1 MKSINIITITAICL
15 FWSDLI
21 FTQCNSGIN
30 VCDGDAIS
38 YEKGAVSN
46 NTAFQVSTFERS
58 AGLNNTGEENG
69 FFGPNTRGNSIGS
82 INSFFG
88 HRSVI
93 DNTFE
98 GSNSFLVQDLQET
111 IFLGVSIF

>member
-1 MKSINIITITAICL
+1 M
-15 FWSDLI
+15 
-21 FTQCNSGIN
+21 
-30 VCDGDAIS
+30 
-38 YEKGAVSN
+38 SN

-111 IFLGVSIF
+111 IFLGVSIFRDYTLLSPSLVKHTIKKPYCLFWR